1 MSAKLDILPTNNMSD
16 IPTSLDN
23 TNKTQT
29 KDSKVNDAKNDT
41 KREQTSVLSPLE
53 QIALKFLVKRLPV
66 WVSPDHLS
74 ILGLLAMLFAGIAYF
89 FSKEN
94 TQYLHIV
101 NFCLALNWF
110 GDSLDGTLARFRNK
124 QRPKYG
130 FYVDHM
136 IDTFGMLFLMVGLI
150 ASGYISERVGLGI
163 LIVYFMLS
171 INSYL
176 AAYSLNVFS
185 ISFWKFSPTELR
197 ILLAIGNLALLKF
210 PYCKLFGH
218 KYLSYD
224 VGGVISI
231 IGMAAMLIVSSI
243 KNTKTLY
250 EKERV

>member
-1 MSAKLDILPTNNMSD
+1 MNIESTFLPTKPVVENNS
-16 IPTSLDN
+16 PTV
-23 TNKTQT
+23 NK
-29 KDSKVNDAKNDT
+29 SKDT
-41 KREQTSVLSPLE
+41 KREQTSILSPLE
-53 QIALKFLVKRLPV
+53 QIALRWLVKRLPT

-74 ILGLLAMLFAGIAYF
+74 ILGLLAMLLAGVGYF
-89 FSKEN
+89 FSKGN
-94 TQYLHIV
+94 IQFLHLV

-136 IDTFGMLFLMVGLI
+136 IDTFGTLFLMVGLI
-150 ASGYISERVGLGI
+150 MSGFISERVGLGV

-197 ILLAIGNLALLKF
+197 ILLAIGNLALFKF
-210 PYCKLFGH
+210 KYCNLLGQ
-218 KYLSYD
+218 KYLLYD
-224 VGGVISI
+224 VGGVVSI
-231 IGMAAMLIVSSI
+231 VGMGAMLVVSSL

>member
-1 MSAKLDILPTNNMSD
+1 MSAQSTFLSTKTDGTR
-16 IPTSLDN
+16 TSSAKTTEKNIEKNIEKN
-23 TNKTQT
+23 T
-29 KDSKVNDAKNDT
+29 DT
-41 KREQTSVLSPLE
+41 KRQQTSFLAPLE
-53 QIALKFLVKRLPV
+53 QITLQWLVKKLPS

-74 ILGLLAMLFAGIAYF
+74 ILGLLAMLLAGVGYF
-89 FSKEN
+89 FSKDN
-94 TQYLHIV
+94 IQFLHLV

-136 IDTFGMLFLMVGLI
+136 IDTFGTLFLMVGLI
-150 ASGYISERVGLGI
+150 ASGFISERVGLGL

-197 ILLAIGNLALLKF
+197 ILLAIGNLALFKF
-210 PYCKLFGH
+210 EYCKLFGQ
-218 KYLSYD
+218 KYLLYD
-224 VGGVISI
+224 VGGIVSI
-231 IGMAAMLIVSSI
+231 IGMSVMLVVSSI

-250 EKERV
+250 DKERV

>member
-1 MSAKLDILPTNNMSD
+1 MNAQSTFLPNKSTTKENNSL
-16 IPTSLDN
+16 TS
-23 TNKTQT
+23 K
-29 KDSKVNDAKNDT
+29 SSDT
-41 KREQTSVLSPLE
+41 KREQTSLLSPLE
-53 QIALKFLVKRLPV
+53 QITLQWLVKRLPS

-74 ILGLLAMLFAGIAYF
+74 ILGLLAMLLAGVGYF
-89 FSKEN
+89 FSKGN
-94 TQYLHIV
+94 AQFLHLV

-136 IDTFGMLFLMVGLI
+136 IDTFGTLFLMVGLI
-150 ASGYISERVGLGI
+150 MSGYMSERVGLGV

-197 ILLAIGNLALLKF
+197 ILLAIGNLALFKF
-210 PYCKLFGH
+210 EYCNLFGQ
-218 KYLSYD
+218 KYLLYD
-224 VGGVISI
+224 VGGVVGI
-231 IGMAAMLIVSSI
+231 IGMGAMLIVSSI

>member
-1 MSAKLDILPTNNMSD
+1 MNGQSAFLSTESA
-16 IPTSLDN
+16 
-23 TNKTQT
+23 T
-29 KDSKVNDAKNDT
+29 KDNNSAIRKSNDT

-53 QIALKFLVKRLPV
+53 QIALQWLVKRLPN

-74 ILGLLAMLFAGIAYF
+74 ILGLLAMLLAGVGYF
-89 FSKEN
+89 FSKGN
-94 TQYLHIV
+94 AQFLHLV

-130 FYVDHM
+130 FYVDHI
-136 IDTFGMLFLMVGLI
+136 IDTFGTLFLMVGLI
-150 ASGYISERVGLGI
+150 MSGYISERVGLGI

-197 ILLAIGNLALLKF
+197 ILLAIGNLALFKF
-210 PYCKLFGH
+210 EYCKIFGQ
-218 KYLSYD
+218 KYLLYD
-224 VGGVISI
+224 VGGIASI
-231 IGMAAMLIVSSI
+231 IGMGAMLIVSTI

>member
-1 MSAKLDILPTNNMSD
+1 MSAKLDILPNDTMPNLSASSD
-16 IPTSLDN
+16 KE
-23 TNKTQT
+23 NKSQSQH
-29 KDSKVNDAKNDT
+29 SKPNET

-53 QIALKFLVKRLPV
+53 QIALQFLVRRMPA

-74 ILGLLAMLFAGIAYF
+74 ILGLLAMLFAGVAYF

-197 ILLAIGNLALLKF
+197 ILLALGNLVLFKF

-224 VGGVISI
+224 VGGVVSI
-231 IGMAAMLIVSSI
+231 IGMSAMLIVSTI
-243 KNTKTLY
+243 KNTKALY